1 MIDYYNKIKRLIAVY
16 PPEKYMRPN
25 IFNRVARIN
34 VPTVKRVDGVICFGL
49 SNNNLYT
56 ALFFLISRQL
66 KVSSKIRSDFIVT
79 GSICGSVG
87 VGWISVFKRSSI
99 INWWVSNQWLRISG
113 SFMDR
118 IAFRNCDILH
128 PIDDLRDWVKSRE
141 VWDILKSRV
150 GHPQITIDGIDY
162 IDLVVDSY
170 LRFKPDYKFDVNHPF
185 VRLIIWQLL
194 RNIRKSTVY
203 FSKVKPLAYLSPYSS
218 YVEFGVAV
226 RIALKIGIPVWSFGG
241 FPRVAKRLS
250 LNDFY
255 HTFYDNQYLAQ
266 FKKLDKQSERLDEA
280 DKMLASRLSG
290 AIDAATSYM
299 NFSAYSGVNYN
310 ITEDLTGAVVI
321 FLHDFMDNFNC
332 YPNAV
337 FIDYFS
343 WLCFTIETLQS
354 AGKLFYL
361 KSHPNQINNQI
372 NPREILSK
380 KYSNLKWLSIKVR
393 NTELVQKGIVCGVT
407 VFGTIAHELAYLGI
421 PTICSASN
429 PHINFGFCRIAKSV
443 AEYKIM
449 LETPEFVPIARNE
462 MRRQALIFYYMR
474 NLYADPD
481 ELAFREAFSLMYHKF
496 NKVGVCEKDIIHVME
511 KFVSS
516 NSFYKLINN
525 ILERNNKIKIY

>member
-1 MIDYYNKIKRLIAVY
+1 
-16 PPEKYMRPN
+16 MRPY
-25 IFNRVARIN
+25 IFNRVGTIN
-34 VPTVKRVDGVICFGL
+34 IPNVKWADGVICFGL

-56 ALFFLISRQL
+56 ALFVLISRQL

-79 GSICGSVG
+79 GSINGSVG
-87 VGWISVFKRSSI
+87 VSWVSVFKRSSI

-141 VWDILKSRV
+141 LWDSLKFRA
-150 GHPQITIDGIDY
+150 GHPQITIDEIDY
-162 IDLVVDSY
+162 TDLVVDSY
-170 LRFKPDYKFDVNHPF
+170 LRFKPDYRFDVNHPF

-194 RNIRKSTVY
+194 RNIRKSSVY

-266 FKKLDKQSERLDEA
+266 FEKLDKQSERLDEA

-290 AIDAATSYM
+290 IVDPATSYM
-299 NFSAYSGVNYN
+299 SFSAYSGSDYKL
-310 ITEDLTGAVVI
+310 TEDVTGAVVI
-321 FLHDFMDNFNC
+321 FLHDFSDNYNC
-332 YPNAV
+332 YPNAI

-361 KSHPNQINNQI
+361 KSHPNQKANVTCANK
-372 NPREILSK
+372 ILSK
-380 KYSNLKWLSIKVR
+380 KYSNLKWLDIKVKT
-393 NTELVQKGIVCGVT
+393 TELVQNGMVCGVT
-407 VFGTIAHELAYLGI
+407 IFGTIAHELAYLGI
-421 PTICSASN
+421 PTISAGDN

-449 LETPEFVPIARNE
+449 LESPDFLPIPKNE

-474 NLYADPD
+474 NLYVNPE
-481 ELAFREAFSLMYHKF
+481 ELAFCKAYSLMYHEF
-496 NKVGVCEKDIIHVME
+496 NKNRGSEKDIIHAM
-511 KFVSS
+511 KQFVSC
-516 NSFYKLINN
+516 NDFNKLIND
-525 ILERNNKIKIY
+525 ILEGGNKINIYK